1 MRCVS
6 TKMHTVS
13 VSHIDGCSDV
23 DGRSGLNLSKG
34 NRLMW
39 PSSEQVGFVAVRI
52 GSVLSCGSGEL
63 NPASIYR
70 LKLFHLVPASVVIF
84 FGSNVANCTDK
95 IGRNCETARYGE
107 LLNIRTRLQARS
119 VLGRSHVER

>member
-84 FGSNVANCTDK
+84 FAVPMLQTVPTKLAVIAKLRVTGNC
-95 IGRNCETARYGE
+95 
-107 LLNIRTRLQARS
+107 
-119 VLGRSHVER
+119 